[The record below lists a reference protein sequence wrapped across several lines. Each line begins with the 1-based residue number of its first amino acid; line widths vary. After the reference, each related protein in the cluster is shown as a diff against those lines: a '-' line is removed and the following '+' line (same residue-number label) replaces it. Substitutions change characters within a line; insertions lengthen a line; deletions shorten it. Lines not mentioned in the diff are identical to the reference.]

1 MIRLYIKFSESLP
14 AHTDHTVTPDAV
26 PDLFTDAHAVPVIC
40 KIIIPPEKDEI
51 IVASAYTAAVNISKI
66 LLFFQ

>member
-1 MIRLYIKFSESLP
+1 MIRLNIQLSESFP
-14 AHTDHTVTPDAV
+14 AHTDHTVTPDTVAN
-26 PDLFTDAHAVPVIC
+26 LLTDTHAIPVIR

-51 IVASAYTAAVNISKI
+51 FVASAYTAAVDISKI